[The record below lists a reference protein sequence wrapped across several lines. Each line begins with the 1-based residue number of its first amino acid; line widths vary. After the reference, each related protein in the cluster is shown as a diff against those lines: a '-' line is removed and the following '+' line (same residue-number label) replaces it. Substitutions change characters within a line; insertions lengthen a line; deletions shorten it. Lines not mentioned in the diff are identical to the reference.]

1 MNQKPSRIVFIA
13 PSSGGNFYCENCL
26 RDIELAKSL
35 IDRGLDVMV
44 LPLYLPIEADLPKK
58 GPIFFGGVNVF
69 LQQVFAIFRHTP
81 RWIDRWF
88 DSDRLLTGVSRL
100 AGMTSASRLGQTT
113 ISMLRGPNG
122 RQRKELDRLL
132 NWLSAGQNRT
142 DVVCLSNALLLGLAG
157 PISLGLGVP
166 VICLLQDE
174 DGFLDAL
181 PEPYSQQAWALVRS
195 HSRFVR
201 CFVAVSHYYAR
212 YMQQRLGLREEV
224 LEVIP
229 MGVRPDV
236 YRPRQGPTTRP
247 TIGYLSRLCACHGL
261 DILVDAYIQL
271 KESGL
276 TDLRLWLCGG
286 QERRDR
292 PLVRS
297 LLARLE
303 RMGMRQDVSIWSD
316 FQQKVRV
323 EFLSGLTVLC
333 VPEKRPVAAA
343 RYALEALASGVPVV
357 GPSDGVFPELSQ
369 QTGGILLYEQASAD
383 VLARTLKPL
392 LEDRYAA
399 FELGQQGRGGLLAG
413 YSLDHTAERFGQLLQ
428 GIKDLV

>member
-1 MNQKPSRIVFIA
+1 MNLKPSKIVFVA

-26 RDIELAKSL
+26 RDIELAKDL
-35 IDRGLDVMV
+35 MGCGLDVMI
-44 LPLYLPIEADLPKK
+44 LPLYLPIKADIPNK
-58 GPIFFGGVNVF
+58 GPIFFGGINVF
-69 LQQVFAIFRHTP
+69 LQQVFALFRYTP

-88 DSDRLLTGVSRL
+88 DSDRLLTGVSRF
-100 AGMTSASRLGQTT
+100 AAMTSASRLGQTT
-113 ISMLRGPNG
+113 VSMLKGPYG
-122 RQRKELDRLL
+122 RQRKELDRLVK
-132 NWLSAGQNRT
+132 WLSTGQNRP
-142 DVVCLSNALLLGLAG
+142 DVVCLSNALLLGLAE
-157 PISLGLGVP
+157 PIVLGLGIP

-181 PEPYSQQAWALVRS
+181 PEPYSQQAWALIRR
-195 HSRFVR
+195 HSRLVR
-201 CFVAVSHYYAR
+201 RFVAVSHYYAR
-212 YMQQRLGLREEV
+212 YMQQRLGLTGEA

-229 MGVRPDV
+229 MGIMADV
-236 YRPRQGPTTRP
+236 YRPPEVPPARP

-261 DILVDAYIQL
+261 DILVDAFIQL

-297 LLARLE
+297 ILARLE
-303 RMGMRQDVSIWSD
+303 RMGIDDDVSIWSD
-316 FQQKVRV
+316 FEENTRV

-343 RYALEALASGVPVV
+343 RYVFEALASGVPVV
-357 GPSDGVFPELSQ
+357 GPSHGVFPELSQ
-369 QTGGILLYEQASAD
+369 QTGGILLYDQDCAD
-383 VLARTLKPL
+383 VIAQTLKPL
-392 LEDRYAA
+392 LQDRYAA
-399 FELGQQGRGGLLAG
+399 FKLGQQGRSGLLAG
-413 YSLDHTAERFGQLLQ
+413 YSPHQTAARFRQVLQ